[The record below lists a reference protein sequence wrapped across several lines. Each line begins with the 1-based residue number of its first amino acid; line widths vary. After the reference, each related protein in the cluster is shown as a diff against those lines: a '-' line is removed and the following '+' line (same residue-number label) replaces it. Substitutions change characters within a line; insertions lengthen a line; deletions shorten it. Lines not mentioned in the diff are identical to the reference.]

1 MVNDEVRGTAP
12 LSRDFVDLVQVV
24 ATLLGAVGERLRA
37 GDALITGSV
46 VQLPVEP
53 GDEVIAGLGPLGRAA
68 ATVSRR

>member
-1 MVNDEVRGTAP
+1 MVNDEDRGTAP
-12 LSRDFVDLVQVV
+12 LSRDSEDLVQVV

-37 GDALITGSV
+37 GDVLITGSV

-53 GDEVIAGLGPLGRAA
+53 GDEVVADLGPLGRAA

>member
-1 MVNDEVRGTAP
+1 MVNDAVRGTAP

-53 GDEVIAGLGPLGRAA
+53 GDEVIADLGPLGRAA